1 MKVLINVHL
10 VVNGTRTLKRR
21 DLQVRKVEDIPEVAY
36 NWIMQIR
43 RETGYYGLQ
52 SIIEKVIV
60 DGDQEIT
67 DIVRVFDNRP
77 IEPLD
82 DVFW

>member
-43 RETGYYGLQ
+43 RETGY
-52 SIIEKVIV
+52 
-60 DGDQEIT
+60 
-67 DIVRVFDNRP
+67 
-77 IEPLD
+77 
-82 DVFW
+82 